1 MSLEDFR
8 EPTTP
13 ESRMHR
19 TVLVLLVI
27 GVIQGAVAAFVGW
40 RYSVETAIVVLV
52 AATAYAVW
60 RYLRQPRDRSAR
72 RISN

>member
-19 TVLVLLVI
+19 TVLALLVI
-27 GVIQGAVAAFVGW
+27 GGIRGAVGAFVGW

-52 AATAYAVW
+52 AAITYAVW
-60 RYLRQPRDRSAR
+60 RYLRQPRDRSTR
-72 RISN
+72 PISN

>member
-8 EPTTP
+8 GPTTP

-19 TVLVLLVI
+19 TVLLLLFI
-27 GVIQGAVAAFVGW
+27 GAVRCAWDLYVRSRYSIEIAIGLAVAA
-40 RYSVETAIVVLV
+40 I
-52 AATAYAVW
+52 AYAVW
-60 RYLRQPRDRSAR
+60 RYLRQPLDRSAR